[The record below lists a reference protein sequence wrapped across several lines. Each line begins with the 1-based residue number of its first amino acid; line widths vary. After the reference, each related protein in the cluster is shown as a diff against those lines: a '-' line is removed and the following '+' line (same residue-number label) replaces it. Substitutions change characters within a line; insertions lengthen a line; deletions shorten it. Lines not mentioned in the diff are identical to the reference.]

1 MNHHSSTTTS
11 NSLHSRSHSSPSSY
25 NTSNIFQDYNTI
37 TSAIT
42 SNLFTFNPNS
52 NAPNSHN
59 FLEHST
65 APPSHMIHVFPMI
78 HGKHSLKT
86 ICRYHSDLYMI
97 RRAMLDDFVSIPSTT
112 TITSMTN
119 NYFNN
124 FSNTTT
130 TNNNNNNNNK
140 QGNNNSN
147 SNNNQTNHM
156 TETLSSEIL
165 SERYLHLHVRN
176 SEYDDSEDEN
186 HQHTGGSLSKNYE
199 SSSPALSSPLLGRG
213 NNFHSTIM
221 NSNEQD
227 GNGSNTPSIEVTNT
241 ESTSVASTSLLLDN
255 VKYSREQLVDFTSMT
270 ISLTIEQRVLYCIEY
285 GYLEEL
291 KFLLC
296 QAASSSSQ
304 QQQQQGGF
312 MMTSGT
318 SSLSSSLSSS
328 SSSSQGHLHNSHN
341 SSNNNN
347 NPELFL
353 SPATTNMSTTTS
365 PAFFDV
371 NQIFRD
377 KSKNDRSLLH
387 MAARYGHANIIS
399 YLMDELHANPNL
411 TDKSDST
418 PIFLASAHGHT
429 EACHILASKGASLN
443 IRDLYENFP
452 LSIALSCGHYETAQA
467 LLLFGA
473 DLNFKGK
480 RGNTVLHEACE
491 ANDWQRVDFI
501 LNSNGGGSGAVNVAT
516 KNRFDENCLFSALPY
531 PPLLYR
537 LCERF
542 CSQSTPEEFQRWIR
556 SEDQY
561 GKTLLHVCAQNLYFV
576 SFCILVNYIQPDRL
590 ASFLSCKDRV
600 KGNTVL
606 HTLVSQIG
614 NSSVTSIAGNYFS
627 SAAEPLVLSEYSS
640 PHTSNNSTSPN
651 HQHVHGSLSLPSLSP
666 AIINGSFSPNSSS
679 SGIHSANSTP
689 LLFSQQQQQLLS
701 NSHSPLQINSST
713 NTSAFITT
721 SNSSLDMVST
731 DSTWSTHHH
740 HLLNNHTMMSTN
752 APLQHTEFGDSEIF
766 SNMSLNSSSSSSS
779 MGSNNYQTPFSPHK
793 CYLYNHDV
801 QGDAFL
807 WALISCGE
815 LTVSTNHSGGGI
827 NLVDEQNN
835 DGDTALHL
843 CLKAQNI
850 SVAHLLIHELGANVK
865 IQNKQHKSAKK
876 VAKEAGISLQEI
888 ISNPNIMDLLQQHHS
903 KESHQNSHHHSNQSS
918 NSNITSNSSSSS
930 GGTSTSNRLTG
941 LFKKITKSSSIDTN
955 SSNSGS
961 SSGNNHHSKS
971 SKKTSSEDFSVN
983 HNSNTSSSSGFMNTT
998 PLSIHL
1004 PPMRPTSPN
1013 QQQQLSSQQQ
1023 QNGII
1028 SSSTILPREQLVAW
1042 TNHTAFNLGIVDS
1055 CYMRIFDKINSLAK
1069 SIFRAA
1075 HSKSKSSSASIVD
1088 WNIGIYIF
1096 EESIE
1101 ALEESFEYERRL
1113 FLECGMKREL
1123 VEEHVK
1129 DHECILQCLFDLLD
1143 EYKQHG
1149 TESIL
1154 EEFLFYMISHVSQH
1168 YLCMDRILAMEVKA
1182 FRVAPL
1188 PEENELMLE
1197 YI

>member
-1 MNHHSSTTTS
+1 MSSS
-11 NSLHSRSHSSPSSY
+11 NTSLHSRSHSSPSSY
-25 NTSNIFQDYNTI
+25 PNIIFQQDYNTI

-42 SNLFTFNPNS
+42 SNLFNYS
-52 NAPNSHN
+52 NNTNNNNNNNNNYSQ
-59 FLEHST
+59 
-65 APPSHMIHVFPMI
+65 IHVFPI
-78 HGKHSLKT
+78 INGKHSLKT

-97 RRAMLDDFVSIPSTT
+97 RRAMMDDWVQK
-112 TITSMTN
+112 ITSSSSSSIHHHD
-119 NYFNN
+119 YFNN
-124 FSNTTT
+124 SVMNH
-130 TNNNNNNNNK
+130 TNNNNNSNNNK
-140 QGNNNSN
+140 QGLFQQQPNYI
-147 SNNNQTNHM
+147 
-156 TETLSSEIL
+156 ETLSSEIL
-165 SERYLHLHVRN
+165 SERYLLLHHGY
-176 SEYDDSEDEN
+176 SEYEDSEDEN
-186 HQHTGGSLSKNYE
+186 HHTVKNQ
-199 SSSPALSSPLLGRG
+199 SSPAMTSPLLGRV
-213 NNFHSTIM
+213 NQTHESVHSITIDP
-221 NSNEQD
+221 NRNRV
-227 GNGSNTPSIEVTNT
+227 TPSIEVTSTAT
-241 ESTSVASTSLLLDN
+241 ESTSNSSSLLLDN
-255 VKYSREQLVDFTSMT
+255 VKYSREQLVDFTST
-270 ISLTIEQRVLYCIEY
+270 PLTIEQRVLFCIEY

-296 QAASSSSQ
+296 HAASSLNNSNS
-304 QQQQQGGF
+304 QQGGYS
-312 MMTSGT
+312 MTSGT

-328 SSSSQGHLHNSHN
+328 SSSSQSHLHNATTNQN
-341 SSNNNN
+341 SSSTNHS
-347 NPELFL
+347 ELFL
-353 SPATTNMSTTTS
+353 SPPTYTS
-365 PAFFDV
+365 SSAFFDV

-387 MAARYGHANIIS
+387 MAARYGHVHIIS
-399 YLMDELHANPNL
+399 YLIDELHANPNL

-418 PIFLASAHGHT
+418 PIFLACAHGHSD
-429 EACHILASKGASLN
+429 ACHALASKGASLN

-473 DLNFKGK
+473 DINFKGK

-501 LNSNGGGSGAVNVAT
+501 LSSNGGGSVNVAT

-531 PPLLYR
+531 PSLLYR

-542 CSQSTPEEFQRWIR
+542 YRQSTPEEFQRWIR

-561 GKTLLHVCAQNLYFV
+561 GKTLLHVCAQNLYFI

-600 KGNTVL
+600 KGNTIL

-614 NSSVTSIAGNYFS
+614 NSPVTNIAGNYIGS
-627 SAAEPLVLSEYSS
+627 SLEQEYSS
-640 PHTSNNSTSPN
+640 ATLFTNTTNHHSHHTI
-651 HQHVHGSLSLPSLSP
+651 HGSLSLPSLSP
-666 AIINGSFSPNSSS
+666 PGMISTLSPNNSNSSS
-679 SGIHSANSTP
+679 NSTTTSSANSTP
-689 LLFSQQQQQLLS
+689 LLFSQQQYLS
-701 NSHSPLQINSST
+701 PSHSPLQINSST

-721 SNSSLDMVST
+721 LNSSVDLS
-731 DSTWSTHHH
+731 DSSSHSHHH
-740 HLLNNHTMMSTN
+740 NNLLNNHTTLSN
-752 APLQHTEFGDSEIF
+752 SLISSDYGDSSE
-766 SNMSLNSSSSSSS
+766 MYSSQTSAT
-779 MGSNNYQTPFSPHK
+779 NNYQTPFSPHK

-801 QGDAFL
+801 PGDAFL
-807 WALISCGE
+807 WAFISSGE
-815 LTVSTNHSGGGI
+815 LVGGSYSNNNNSSGGNNSLGI
-827 NLVDEQNN
+827 NIVDEQNN

-843 CLKAQNI
+843 ALKAQNI

-865 IQNKQHKSAKK
+865 LQNKQHKSAKK
-876 VAKEAGISLQEI
+876 VAKEFGISLQDI
-888 ISNPNIMDLLQQHHS
+888 VNTPNIMDLLQSHAI
-903 KESHQNSHHHSNQSS
+903 KESNQNNQHNNNHS
-918 NSNITSNSSSSS
+918 TSLNSSSSS
-930 GGTSTSNRLTG
+930 NSGSGGEKSASNRLTG
-941 LFKKITKSSSIDTN
+941 LFKKITKSSPMDTN
-955 SSNSGS
+955 SNNSGNS
-961 SSGNNHHSKS
+961 HHSKT
-971 SKKTSSEDFSVN
+971 KKTSIEDFNVGTGNLS
-983 HNSNTSSSSGFMNTT
+983 NSTSSSLNHSNVTSL
-998 PLSIHL
+998 PLVQL
-1004 PPMRPTSPN
+1004 PIRPTSP
-1013 QQQQLSSQQQ
+1013 SQQQ
-1023 QNGII
+1023 QQQTPSLLTSSTPTQQNGVI
-1028 SSSTILPREQLVAW
+1028 SNSTILSREQLVAW

-1055 CYMRIFDKINSLAK
+1055 CYMRIFDRINSLAK

-1129 DHECILQCLFDLLD
+1129 DHECISQCLLDLLD

-1168 YLCMDRILAMEVKA
+1168 YLCMDRLLAMEVKA

-1188 PEENELMLE
+1188 SEENELMLE